1 MSDISPEEIKKIQA
15 YADKYFEIDDRGTVT
30 MNGRYITLAMRE
42 EYPDDDYIH
51 LGGKP
56 IRINGIIRILA
67 GHEVCKVEAYVDF
80 DKHAD
85 STVACIGYSEKEQG
99 WLGWSHRAAYIFK
112 VGYKVHKD
120 SLCTMSGWVPAYEA
134 EHPERCFNLP
144 VGFVC
149 KTMDDCRKAAIAFAM
164 AVA

>member
-1 MSDISPEEIKKIQA
+1 MSHISPEEIKKIQE
-15 YADKYFEIDDRGTVT
+15 YADKYFEIDDKGHVN
-30 MNGRYITLAMRE
+30 MNGRYITFAAFKELE
-42 EYPDDDYIH
+42 DDDYIH
-51 LGGKP
+51 LGGKSVC
-56 IRINGIIRILA
+56 ITGIIRILA

-85 STVACIGYSEKEQG
+85 STVACIGYSEKEKG
-99 WLGWSHRAAYIFK
+99 WLGWSHRAAYIFNVGHK
-112 VGYKVHKD
+112 VCKD
-120 SLCTMSGWVPAYEA
+120 SVCTMSGWIPTYEA

-164 AVA
+164 AVS

>member
-1 MSDISPEEIKKIQA
+1 MSDISPEEIKKIQE
-15 YADKYFEIDDRGTVT
+15 YADKYFVIDDKRRVT
-30 MNGRYITLAMRE
+30 MNGRYITLADPKE
-42 EYPDDDYIH
+42 FEGDKYIH
-51 LGGKP
+51 LGGMP
-56 IRINGIIRILA
+56 VRINGIMRILA
-67 GHEVCKVEAYVDF
+67 EHEACKVEAYVDF
-80 DKHAD
+80 DKHAESD
-85 STVACIGYSEKEQG
+85 VACIGYSEKEQG

-112 VGYKVHKD
+112 VGYVVHKD

>member
-1 MSDISPEEIKKIQA
+1 MSDIRPEEIKKIQE
-15 YADKYFEIDDRGTVT
+15 YADKYFEIDDKGRVT
-30 MNGRYITLAMRE
+30 MNGRYITSAAFKE
-42 EYPDDDYIH
+42 FEDDTYFH

-56 IRINGIIRILA
+56 VRITGIIRILA
-67 GHEVCKVEAYVDF
+67 EHEACKVEAYVDF
-80 DKHAD
+80 DKHAESD
-85 STVACIGYSEKEQG
+85 VACIGYSEKEKG

-120 SLCTMSGWVPAYEA
+120 SLCTMSGWIPAYEA